1 MALLKNG
8 KSSGKDIPV
17 WLRIAIPTITSMILF
32 CIVLFLVHMP
42 AVREAMIDQKKGS
55 MRYMTQVATSM
66 LAHIRA
72 QEREGLISTKEAKK
86 RGAEVLYSL
95 RFGPENKDYFWITD
109 YTPRMVMHPYRPELD
124 GKDLRTFVDLKGNRL
139 FEEMRDVTEKNGEGF
154 VKYYW
159 QWKDKPGTEF
169 AKLSFV
175 KRFEPWGWIIGTGLY
190 LEDVDAEVE
199 AQNRKLVMFTLA
211 ILAVLL
217 LLSVYSIIQSRKAG
231 ELLEESEA
239 LFEGIFKNSFQMVG
253 VLSPEG
259 VVWMVNQTALD
270 LVDVIADEVIGEYCW
285 DTPWWNH
292 SAVLQTRLKEF
303 IKYSSQGEISHD
315 VATLFDRYGHK
326 VSIDFSI
333 KPVLNSVG
341 EVLFLIIEGHD
352 ITALKKAEEQLAISE
367 AMFKGVVDQSM
378 QFMGVLATDGTLLE
392 VNTAALALGKIAS
405 EDVVGKPFWEGPW
418 WQEPKALIPMLQ
430 DGIRRAADGQTIR
443 RQIAT
448 HLAEEEVRFIDF
460 SLKPAF
466 GIDGKILYLIA
477 EGRDITELKMVQD
490 QLRDLNVE
498 LEDKVEERTSELRE
512 SLVRLENAQNQ
523 LIQSEKMAALGDLVA
538 GVAHEIN
545 TPIGISVTSISYMEE
560 RLNAVVDK
568 IKNGELRKSDLDKFM
583 SIAQEATSSSMVNL
597 HRAAELIGNFKQ
609 VAVDQAS
616 GHKRKINLHG
626 YLDEILLSLRS
637 KYKRTQHKINI
648 FCPDDLMLNTWPGA
662 FMQIFS
668 NLIINSLIHGFDG
681 IEAGNISIRVEV
693 ADDSV
698 QIYYSDDGKG
708 MSSEDVAK
716 IFEPF
721 FTTRRGRGGTGL
733 GMSIVYNLV
742 TSRLGGSILCTSA
755 KGEGTAF
762 MIKLPLD
769 IVAG

>member
-8 KSSGKDIPV
+8 RDPGKGIPV
-17 WLRIAIPTITSMILF
+17 WLRIAIPTVTSMLLF

-42 AVREAMIDQKKGS
+42 AVREAMIEQKKAS
-55 MRYMTQVATSM
+55 MRNMTQVATSM
-66 LAHIRA
+66 LAHIRS
-72 QEREGLISTKEAKK
+72 QEREGLISTKAAKK
-86 RGAEVLYSL
+86 KGAEILYSL
-95 RFGPENKDYFWITD
+95 RFGSENKDYFWITD
-109 YTPRMVMHPYRPELD
+109 YTPQMVMHPYRPELD
-124 GKDLRTFVDLKGNRL
+124 GKDLKNFVDLKGNRL
-139 FEEMRDVTEKNGEGF
+139 FEKMRDVTEKNGEGY
-154 VKYYW
+154 VTYYW
-159 QWKDKPGTEF
+159 QWKDKPGTEYE
-169 AKLSFV
+169 KISFV

-190 LEDVDAEVE
+190 LEDVDAEVKAE
-199 AQNRKLVMFTLA
+199 NRKLVMFTLA

-217 LLSVYSIIQSRKAG
+217 LLSVYSIVQSRKAG

-239 LFEGIFKNSFQMVG
+239 LFEGVFKNSFQMVG

-259 VVWMVNQTALD
+259 VLWMVNQTALD
-270 LVDVIADEVIGEYCW
+270 LVQVTADEVVGEYCW

-292 SAVLQTRLKEF
+292 SVVLQTRLKEY
-303 IKYSSQGEISHD
+303 IKKSSYGEISHD
-315 VATLFDRYGHK
+315 VATHFDRLGHK
-326 VSIDFSI
+326 ITVDFSI
-333 KPVLNSVG
+333 KPVLNGGG

-352 ITALKKAEEQLAISE
+352 ITALKKAEEQLALSE
-367 AMFKGVVDQSM
+367 AMFKGVFDQSM
-378 QFMGVLATDGTLLE
+378 QFMGVLSTDGILLE
-392 VNTAALALGKIAS
+392 VNTAALALKSVIG
-405 EDVVGKPFWEGPW
+405 EEVLGKPFWEGPW

-430 DGIRRAADGQTIR
+430 DGIKRAADGQTIR

-448 HLAEEEVRFIDF
+448 HPAKGEVRFIDF

-466 GIDGKILYLIA
+466 GVEGNILYLIA

-490 QLRDLNVE
+490 QLRDLNAE
-498 LEDKVEERTSELRE
+498 LEDKVEERTHELSD

-560 RLNAVVDK
+560 RLNGLVDK
-568 IKNGELRKSDLDKFM
+568 ISKGELRKSDLDKFL

-609 VAVDQAS
+609 VAVDQTS
-616 GHKRKINLHG
+616 GHRRKINLHD
-626 YLDEILLSLRS
+626 YLNEILLSLRS
-637 KYKRTQHKINI
+637 KYKRTQHKINV
-648 FCPDDLMLNTWPGA
+648 FCPEDLVLNTWPGA

-693 ADDSV
+693 TEDSV
-698 QIYYSDDGKG
+698 QVHYSDDGKG
-708 MSSEDVAK
+708 MSSENVSK

-742 TSRLGGSILCTSA
+742 TSRLGGSILCSSA
-755 KGEGTAF
+755 NGEGTAF
-762 MIKLPLD
+762 IIKLPLD
-769 IVAG
+769 IVEG